1 MTIIRRYNENVN
13 TFKQK
18 ILRNPKNYMPENY
31 GQTLYRPDGLVRLRH
46 RLQYHCRGLYV
57 SRQVIHEIDRK
68 VVAVLPAL
76 IVSGG
81 DEAKKKAAKTK
92 IVWYTVG
99 IGLVFVILVGV
110 PMIIAGMTDWA
121 ENNGMGM

>member
-1 MTIIRRYNENVN
+1 MNKLRLALLGVEGFTEFAGAMSDLWKEIWQIIVPIGTIA
-13 TFKQK
+13 
-18 ILRNPKNYMPENY
+18 LLAY
-31 GQTLYRPDGLVRLRH
+31 G
-46 RLQYHCRGLYV
+46 
-57 SRQVIHEIDRK
+57 IA
-68 VVAVLPAL
+68 VAATL